1 MAREFAIEARGL
13 VKSYDGGATRALD
26 GLDITVRRG
35 TVLGVLGPNGAGKTT
50 AVRILATLQPA
61 DAGEARVAGHDVA
74 TEPTAIRTRIALAGQ
89 YAAVDPHLTG
99 TENLALVGRLTGL
112 TRRDARRRAG
122 QLLERFGLRDAADR
136 PSRTYSGGMRR
147 RLDLAAALVATPEVL
162 FLDEPTTGLDP
173 ASRRSLWGVIR
184 EIVADGTTL
193 LLTTQYLEEADELA
207 DEILVIDH
215 GREIARGTSAQLKA
229 AVGGERI
236 EFTLRDPSRTDEA
249 AALIAP
255 FAAGE
260 RSIDPARG
268 AIGFPVDV
276 EQDHLADTVRALD
289 HAGIRVAD
297 LALRRASLDDVF
309 LTLTGRPAEAEAA
322 TDAAGAD
329 APHPAAE
336 VAGPAEEVRR

>member
-1 MAREFAIEARGL
+1 M
-13 VKSYDGGATRALD
+13 
-26 GLDITVRRG
+26 DIVVPRG

-61 DAGEARVAGHDVA
+61 DAGQARVAGYDVA

-89 YAAVDPHLTG
+89 YAAVDAHLTG
-99 TENLALVGRLTGL
+99 TENLALGGRLTGL
-112 TRRDARRRAG
+112 TRRDARRRAA
-122 QLLERFGLRDAADR
+122 QLLERFELMDAADR

-215 GREIARGTSAQLKA
+215 GREIARGTATELKT

-236 EFTLRDPSRTDEA
+236 EFTLRDPARTAEA
-249 AALIAP
+249 ADLVRS

-260 RSIDPARG
+260 LTLDADRG
-268 AIGFPVDV
+268 AVAFPIDV
-276 EQDHLADTVRALD
+276 ERDHLADTVRVLD
-289 HAGIRVAD
+289 DAGLRVSD

-309 LTLTGRPAEAEAA
+309 LSLTGHAAGHGSDGPDGPATEGADGRPAE
-322 TDAAGAD
+322 
-329 APHPAAE
+329 
-336 VAGPAEEVRR
+336 VQR